1 MNASP
6 TTTSKKRGRKTI
18 LDAKLQK
25 QICALLRDANSIETA
40 AQASGISPRTVYN
53 WIERASEK
61 GEEKF
66 ADFACSI
73 ARARA
78 EAKRKLVK
86 VLVDASALDWRSAAW
101 ILERGFCNE
110 YGRATKP
117 PPPPPPPP
125 EEVEFSSEEFA
136 RLMDK
141 INASEKQRSALNS
154 E

>member
-1 MNASP
+1 MKTP
-6 TTTSKKRGRKTI
+6 KPKTRGRKT
-18 LDAKLQK
+18 LLNATLQK
-25 QICALLRDANSIETA
+25 RICALLRDANSIETA
-40 AQASGISPRTVYN
+40 AQACGISPRTVYN

-117 PPPPPPPP
+117 PPPPPPEP
-125 EEVEFSSEEFA
+125 ETTVMSDEEFSK
-136 RLMDK
+136 LMD
-141 INASEKQRSALNS
+141 SLPPMDFSLPPLT
-154 E
+154 